1 MILLWLFIFV
11 WVEFYLIPI
20 NWLHDTYIL
29 NLRGKRDLI
38 SLEIIAVFIAF
49 IWMISLLLIL
59 NRSLYC
65 YSYLFTLRNLII
77 NLNIFNNLVSKFSL
91 DAISEVFIMISSFAL
106 LILELLFMFIIIDF
120 WILSLACV
128 ITLRIIL
135 KWIKLFAYLLFLKN
149 IIILFLLLC
158 MKIINRLLIVKIFF
172 RHAIHN

>member
-38 SLEIIAVFIAF
+38 SLEIIAVFIAY

-77 NLNIFNNLVSKFSL
+77 NLNIFDNLVSKFSL
-91 DAISEVFIMISSFAL
+91 DAISEVFIMISSFA
-106 LILELLFMFIIIDF
+106 LLFMFIIIDF

-135 KWIKLFAYLLFLKN
+135 KWIKLIAYLLFLKN
-149 IIILFLLLC
+149 IIIFFLLLC
-158 MKIINRLLIVKIFF
+158 MKIMSRLLIVKIFF
-172 RHAIHN
+172 KHAIHN

>member
-29 NLRGKRDLI
+29 NLRGKRDLT
-38 SLEIIAVFIAF
+38 SLEIIAFFITY

-65 YSYLFTLRNLII
+65 YSNLFTLRNLII
-77 NLNIFNNLVSKFSL
+77 NLNIFDNLVSKFSL
-91 DAISEVFIMISSFAL
+91 DGISEFFIMISSFA
-106 LILELLFMFIIIDF
+106 LLFMFIIIDF
-120 WILSLACV
+120 WIFSLACV

-135 KWIKLFAYLLFLKN
+135 KWIKLIVYLLFLKN
-149 IIILFLLLC
+149 IIIFFLLLC
-158 MKIINRLLIVKIFF
+158 MKIMSRLLIVKIFF
-172 RHAIHN
+172 KHAIHN